1 MKIEALKNLAAT
13 GIQKE
18 ILQQRQELYNIMNN
32 ASDFLFK
39 NVDII
44 KGEDRIITVKYILSN
59 NQVVDD
65 SAKIALPFSKDNHA
79 EILTNGKKYFLIVNS
94 DLIYKLLAKHKVYA
108 VKITVNNIIENLA
121 AQTLQPLGKEDID
134 LKTFN
139 YLKSNY

>member
-1 MKIEALKNLAAT
+1 MEIEALKNLAAT

-39 NVDII
+39 NVDMV

-65 SAKIALPFSKDNHA
+65 SAKIALPFSKNNHA

-108 VKITVNNIIENLA
+108 VKITVNNIIEKLA